1 MKDLEGRITDLE
13 IKYSYQDD
21 LVNELNQIVAKQAQ
35 VIKKLE
41 KDLKEMA
48 TEANEKSSNP
58 ANSAD
63 EVPPHY

>member
-1 MKDLEGRITDLE
+1 MKDLENRITDLE

-35 VIKKLE
+35 MIKKLE

-48 TEANEKSSNP
+48 TLSNDKSSHS

>member
-1 MKDLEGRITDLE
+1 MKDLESRINDLE

-21 LVNELNQIVAKQAQ
+21 LVNELNQIVAKQALI
-35 VIKKLE
+35 IKKLE
-41 KDLKEMA
+41 GDVKDI
-48 TEANEKSSNP
+48 TTSTNEKSSNP